1 MSISRFI
8 TKPLARAIS
17 KSILEEGSVFS
28 PLSLFAGGQNGLWTS
43 QMDLSTLYLED
54 AGTTPVTADGDPEG
68 LIQDKS
74 GNGNDGSQSTTSLK
88 PTFRTNGTAN
98 WAEYASDLID
108 HGAISGLGPC
118 TYFIAIRTTQAVG
131 QTCITSGTANEDPFL
146 FVTSSAST
154 STSVSSGYGTVTIR
168 VDGAEQVAP
177 TRDSLF
183 TAICDGQWHVVE
195 VDATTPQEQTFVGG
209 KETVMFAGDIGELII
224 AEGVSESDKAKTRQ
238 YIADIYEVAL

>member
-88 PTFRTNGTAN
+88 PIFRTDGTAN
-98 WAEYASDLID
+98 WAEYASDLIG
-108 HGAISGLGPC
+108 HGAISGLGSC
-118 TYFIAIRTTQAVG
+118 TYFIAMRTTQSAA
-131 QTCITSGTANEDPFL
+131 QTFITSGAANDDPFL
-146 FVTSSAST
+146 LVTASGVANT
-154 STSVSSGYGTVTIR
+154 TVSSGYGTVTIR
-168 VDGAEQVAP
+168 VDGAEQVSP

-195 VDATTPQEQTFVGG
+195 VDATTPQEQTLIGG
-209 KETVMFAGDIGELII
+209 KDLVRFTGDIGEVII

-238 YIADIYEVAL
+238 YIADIYGVAL